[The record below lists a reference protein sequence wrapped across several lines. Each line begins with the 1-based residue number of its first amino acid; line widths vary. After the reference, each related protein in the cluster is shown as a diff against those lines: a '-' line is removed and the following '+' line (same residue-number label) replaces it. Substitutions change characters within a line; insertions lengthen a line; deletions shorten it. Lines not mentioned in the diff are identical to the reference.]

1 VHADVSGPLHLRK
14 WKSYEWARSS
24 RALSDCF
31 VITVSREEYKMKKA
45 LPFLLLLALALPA
58 LALQQ
63 KSVRSTDLDSMVGT
77 ERAFAR
83 AAATSGTR
91 AAFLAFVADDGIVFA
106 PGPVNGKKS
115 WGERPARPGLLSWEP
130 IYADISA
137 AGDMGYDT
145 GPWEFRPKGAGDKPV
160 AFGQFMTIW
169 KKQADGTFKFMLDLG
184 ISNPQPTS
192 TQTLQFAAAESKA
205 TKNASEADIATVRN
219 SILGIEREFS
229 DASSEKGALKA
240 YLSYMA
246 EDVRLLH
253 EGKFPFTGK
262 QAARTALEAQPGK
275 MSWQPGKSD
284 VARSLDLGYSY
295 GSYEWKSADGKSDES
310 GYYVHIW
317 KRQAGGEWKL
327 VMEVLNPLPKKN
339 A

>member
-1 VHADVSGPLHLRK
+1 LP
-14 WKSYEWARSS
+14 
-24 RALSDCF
+24 ALF

-45 LPFLLLLALALPA
+45 LPLLLLLMLVIPA
-58 LALQQ
+58 LAFQQ
-63 KSVRSTDLDSMVGT
+63 KSVRSTDLDSMVST

-83 AAATSGTR
+83 AAAASGTR

-145 GPWEFRPKGAGDKPV
+145 GPWEFRPKGAEDKPV

-192 TQTLQFAAAESKA
+192 TQTLQFAAVSSKA
-205 TKNASEADIATVRN
+205 MKNASEADLATGRG
-219 SILGIEREFS
+219 SILNMERELS
-229 DASSEKGALKA
+229 GDASSDKGALKA

-246 EDVRLLH
+246 DDARLLH
-253 EGKFPFTGK
+253 EGKFPFIGK
-262 QAARTALEAQPGK
+262 QAARTALEARLGK
-275 MSWQPGKSD
+275 TSLKPERAD
-284 VARSLDLGYSY
+284 VAGSLDLGYSY
-295 GSYEWKSADGKSDES
+295 GGYDWKSADGKADET

-317 KRQAGGEWKL
+317 KRQSDGKWKL
-327 VMEVLNPLPKKN
+327 VMEVLNPLPKKSS
-339 A
+339 